1 METMESTTIS
11 KEVLV
16 NASQKTAF
24 TVFTEKIDSWW
35 PRTHHI
41 GKFPL
46 VESLIEGRANGRWY
60 SRHEDGSEVNIGYV
74 IEWDPF
80 GRLVLAWQVDGNFH
94 YAPNLITEV
103 EVQFIPEGPQTTRV
117 KLEHRDLQ
125 KLMGGAKII
134 ADMDGGWAMILNLY
148 KNITDA
154 A

>member
-1 METMESTTIS
+1 METMELTTIS

-46 VESLIEGRANGRWY
+46 VESLIEGHANGRWY

-74 IEWDPF
+74 MEWNPY

-125 KLMGGAKII
+125 KLMGGSKII